1 MVATRA
7 GTSRL
12 LRDLNRSIVFN
23 LIFTEGPI
31 SRADVARRSNLTA
44 AAITQIVG
52 DFVAAG
58 LVRERPAEI
67 AGVGRRPT
75 LLELN
80 AGAGY
85 VVGVYTKFDDAMLV
99 IAVCDLKCDVIHS
112 TMLPH
117 DFTSKGEPHQV
128 VPVIADGIRSCLTK
142 AKVPYRRV
150 LGVGLGLPGIMDA
163 ARGVCIDSPMFGWR
177 DVEVAPALEFR
188 LRLPVR
194 LDNDVNALT
203 LAKQHFGDGR
213 GVANFILIGVGY
225 GVGLGIVAN
234 GAIYRGAWGGAGEF
248 GHSRIDISAD
258 APRCH
263 CGKRGCLEAIV
274 ANYALVRQAQAVDPV
289 RFRGA
294 TLATLVAAAH
304 AGDERIQA
312 ILAHAGTV
320 LGIAAANLINVLDP
334 SLVLFS
340 GEGLEASE
348 YVLGPMRQ
356 AIQEEAFGGLRA
368 TLDVN
373 PEPTE
378 DIMWAR
384 GAASVMLDELFRP
397 PLHETDQPWSI
408 DELLSVERMHA
419 NGGKTRAG
427 RDRSGRE
434 AVASE

>member
-1 MVATRA
+1 MPTTRA
-7 GTSRL
+7 GSSRL
-12 LRDLNRSIVFN
+12 LRDVNRSIVFN
-23 LIFTEGPI
+23 LIFTHGPI
-31 SRADVARRSNLTA
+31 SRADVARKSNLTA

-85 VVGVYTKFDDAMLV
+85 VVGVYAKFDDAMLV
-99 IAVCDLKCDVIHS
+99 IAVCDLKCDVVHS
-112 TMLPH
+112 AVLPH
-117 DFTSKGEPHQV
+117 DFTARSEPHQV
-128 VPVIADGIRSCLTK
+128 VQVIADGIKNCLAE
-142 AKVPYRRV
+142 AKVAYRQV
-150 LGVGLGLPGIMDA
+150 L
-163 ARGVCIDSPMFGWR
+163 GVCIDSPMFGWH
-177 DVEVAPALEFR
+177 DVEVAPGLEFK
-188 LRLPVR
+188 LRIPVR

-213 GVANFILIGVGY
+213 GVANFLLVGVGY

-234 GAIYRGAWGGAGEF
+234 GSIYRGASGGAGEF

-274 ANYALVRQAQAVDPV
+274 ANYALVRQAQAIDPV
-289 RFRGA
+289 RFAAA

-320 LGIAAANLINVLDP
+320 LGIAVANLINIFDP
-334 SLVLFS
+334 ALVLFS

-348 YVLGPMRQ
+348 YVLGPMRA
-356 AIQEEAFGGLRA
+356 AILAEAFGGLRA
-368 TLDVN
+368 KLDVN
-373 PEPTE
+373 AEPTE
-378 DIMWAR
+378 DLMWAR

-408 DELLSVERMHA
+408 DELLSAERMRI
-419 NGGKTRAG
+419 NGGKVKGT
-427 RDRSGRE
+427 
-434 AVASE
+434 